1 MRGSVGSLRWLLF
14 VVLCCFEF
22 CGRVLL
28 LGKAGVCLGC
38 VLVILV
44 LVLLRLVVCVVL
56 GWQVRADCCLFWIG

>member
-1 MRGSVGSLRWLLF
+1 MLGSVGSLRWLLF

-22 CGRVLL
+22 CGWALL

-44 LVLLRLVVCVVL
+44 LVLPTVGCLRCFGLA
-56 GWQVRADCCLFWIG
+56 GAG